1 MAKKVL
7 VVDDEPGIVRM
18 VESRLKAA
26 GYWVVT
32 ATNGTE
38 GLRKCRTAKP
48 DVAVLDLMMPGM
60 PGDAVAEA
68 MKDDP
73 ALSHIPVIFLTALVK
88 RDDAV
93 EGRPV
98 AGYYFLAK
106 PFKGHELLDMLAR
119 VLSQPAT

>member
-7 VVDDEPGIVRM
+7 VVDDEPGIVKM
-18 VESRLKAA
+18 VESRLRAA
-26 GYWVVT
+26 GYSVVT
-32 ATNGTE
+32 ATDGTE

-60 PGDAVAEA
+60 PGEAVAEA

-88 RDDAV
+88 RDEAA
-93 EGRPV
+93 EGRPI

>member
-1 MAKKVL
+1 MM
-7 VVDDEPGIVRM
+7 DSPE
-18 VESRLKAA
+18 
-26 GYWVVT
+26 
-32 ATNGTE
+32 E

-60 PGDAVAEA
+60 PGDALAEA